1 MDGPRPRRVWEVW
14 IEHNGLFKKQNQNK
28 QAHKYRKQVYQAG
41 RGKVAGVNLG
51 GIKEICV

>member
-51 GIKEICV
+51 GIKETCV